1 MEARSDV
8 LGAGDG
14 TFRPARSA
22 RLLNPRTPARPDLK
36 SGAVVLAWL
45 PPRAAHPACGIMP
58 FRCGPPARD
67 ASAISDVR
75 CFPRMEELPLRSTL
89 VRKSEALLRAEKV
102 GSLWDASM
110 GGSPWLREG
119 VAASDGPR

>member
-75 CFPRMEELPLRSTL
+75 CFPRMERAAAPLYTCSR
-89 VRKSEALLRAEKV
+89 VRGFITR
-102 GSLWDASM
+102 
-110 GGSPWLREG
+110 
-119 VAASDGPR
+119 